1 VSRSRDLRVL
11 HEGGRFFEGPR
22 WHQGT
27 WYVSDFHRHVVTS
40 IDERGRAE
48 KVLEVP
54 GQPSGLGWLPDGSL
68 LIVSMTDH
76 RLLRRWPDGRVSEH
90 ADLTAH
96 CGGWA
101 NDMVVDGR
109 GRAFVGNFGFAL
121 VRGAKPAPASLLRVD
136 ADGSTA
142 VVADDLL
149 FPNGSVVTPDG
160 RTLIVGESFRNRY
173 LAFAIAADGSLSD
186 RRIWAD
192 LGATETRKAI
202 VPDGCALDAEGCIWS
217 ADAAS
222 GHCDRV
228 APGGEIVE
236 QVEVPVGLR
245 AFACALG
252 GSDGRTLLLC
262 AAVGYFE
269 ALESESLDGVLVT
282 ARVDVPHAGWP

>member
-1 VSRSRDLRVL
+1 MSREMRVL

-22 WHQGT
+22 WHQGK
-27 WYVSDFHRHVVTS
+27 WYVSDFHRRVVTS

-48 KVLEVP
+48 KVVEVP

-90 ADLTAH
+90 VDLTAH

-121 VRGAKPAPASLLRVD
+121 GRGAKPAPASLLRVD

-173 LAFAIAADGSLSD
+173 VAFAIAADGSLSD

-222 GHCDRV
+222 AIAIASRPAARSSSRSTCRTVSGRSRV
-228 APGGEIVE
+228 PSAGATAIPCWSAPRSATSR
-236 QVEVPVGLR
+236 L
-245 AFACALG
+245 
-252 GSDGRTLLLC
+252 SNRTHSMVC
-262 AAVGYFE
+262 
-269 ALESESLDGVLVT
+269 S
-282 ARVDVPHAGWP
+282 